1 MVDRPSITP
10 AFYVERDMDR
20 VENRVVARIQLSIY
34 TARCPGKETPN
45 EDAAVI
51 VPSDDH
57 SAVVAVADGLGGV
70 RAGGHAASLAIRELS
85 ASIEQGAHDDAMLRT
100 AILNG
105 LEAANQRVQGVG
117 IGTATTLAVVEVVDD
132 TVRPYHVG
140 DSMILVV
147 GQRGKIKLQ
156 TTSHSPVGFAVEAGL
171 LDETEA
177 MHHEDRHLVSNVI
190 GSPEMTIEIG
200 TSLRLAPRD
209 TVLLA
214 SDGLFDNL
222 YIQEVVER
230 IRKGPLDKAVERLA
244 TDSRQ
249 RMVQPKP
256 GTPSKP
262 DDLTIV
268 AFRRV
273 PGLSRTD
280 TPLGAGSI

>member
-1 MVDRPSITP
+1 
-10 AFYVERDMDR
+10 
-20 VENRVVARIQLSIY
+20 
-34 TARCPGKETPN
+34 
-45 EDAAVI
+45 
-51 VPSDDH
+51 
-57 SAVVAVADGLGGV
+57 
-70 RAGGHAASLAIRELS
+70 
-85 ASIEQGAHDDAMLRT
+85 MLRT

-105 LEAANQRVQGVG
+105 LETANGRVQSVG
-117 IGTATTLAVVEVVDD
+117 IGTATTLAVVEVVDY

-171 LDETEA
+171 LDEIEA

-190 GSPEMTIEIG
+190 GSAEMTIEIG

-222 YIQEVVER
+222 FIQEIVDR
-230 IRKGPLDKAVERLA
+230 IRKGPLDQAVERLA
-244 TDSRQ
+244 TDSRR
-249 RMVQPKP
+249 RMLQPEP
-256 GTPSKP
+256 GSPSKP

-268 AFRRV
+268 ALRRL
-273 PGLSRTD
+273 PGPCQVDAALAADVEQEPS
-280 TPLGAGSI
+280 